1 MLSNKNFNA
10 IVTELFIRGRELNV
24 SLVFITQ
31 SLFLNENS
39 KQKGASINSIYSFI
53 RY

>member
-31 SLFLNENS
+31 SLFLMKIPNKREH
-39 KQKGASINSIYSFI
+39 Q
-53 RY
+53 